1 MIVFKNYIKIVKGY
15 LPMVLMYTGIFLLF
29 AVIATSAGDSTT
41 SFTALK
47 PKLAIQNND
56 PQSTFTKDFVA
67 YLEQQGTI
75 IELTDATYAESDAL
89 FYRKVDAILTI
100 PKGFGSDFQHGLAP
114 KISSQVVPDSANAAY
129 ITMFVN
135 QYLDACQYYLDHGF
149 TETEMRQA
157 LQTYHRVKTEVSM
170 LDVKQNHL
178 VKAQNFYNFANYTI
192 LATTIMVIGLSMYT
206 FYHSTIW
213 RRNLVSPIPISKINR
228 QLFLGNICMTTIVW
242 LLYVVISIVMYGN
255 MMLSKRGGLL
265 ILNAFLF
272 SIVALSIGFL
282 LGILVKN
289 REAQSGLIN
298 VIALGSSFLCGAFVP
313 QELLS
318 EMVLNIAP
326 VLPSY
331 WFVKNNNAIV
341 LLSDFKVSSLQPI
354 VISMMIMMGFVI
366 LFFGLANIISK
377 QKLKKQAFL

>member
-41 SFTALK
+41 SFTTLK

-56 PQSTFTKDFVA
+56 PQSSFTKDFVA
-67 YLEQQGTI
+67 YLAQQGTI

-100 PKGFGSDFQHGLAP
+100 PKGFGSDFQNGLAP

-129 ITMFVN
+129 ITMFIN

-157 LQTYHRVKTEVSM
+157 LQAYHRVGTEVSM

-228 QLFLGNICMTTIVW
+228 QLFLGNACMTTIVW
-242 LLYVVISIVMYGN
+242 LLYVVISIVMYGD
-255 MMLSKRGGLL
+255 MMFSKRGGLL
-265 ILNAFLF
+265 ILN
-272 SIVALSIGFL
+272 GD
-282 LGILVKN
+282 
-289 REAQSGLIN
+289 
-298 VIALGSSFLCGAFVP
+298 C
-313 QELLS
+313 
-318 EMVLNIAP
+318 
-326 VLPSY
+326 
-331 WFVKNNNAIV
+331 
-341 LLSDFKVSSLQPI
+341 
-354 VISMMIMMGFVI
+354 
-366 LFFGLANIISK
+366 
-377 QKLKKQAFL
+377 